1 MLEVIPVS
9 AFHDNYIWLI
19 RPGDSSKVAIVD
31 PGDAGPVLVALA
43 DAGLSPG
50 AILITHHHGDHVG
63 GVRQLLDH
71 YQVPVYGPARES
83 IPGRTHA
90 LKGGDSIELPDLGLS
105 FRILDVPG
113 HAAGNIAY
121 YGHGCLFIGDTL
133 FMSGCGRLFE
143 GTARQM
149 YDSLQKLLALPDD
162 TRIFCAHEYTQA
174 NLRFAH
180 AVEPDNAAI
189 TERMASSEAL
199 RQQNHPTVPGT
210 LAVERETNP
219 FLRADQATVA
229 AAAEKFAGH
238 ALHNPVEVFAAI
250 RSWKDGF

>member
-9 AFHDNYIWLI
+9 AFRDNYIWLI
-19 RPGDSSKVAIVD
+19 RSGDSSKVAIVD
-31 PGDAGPVLVALA
+31 PGDAGPVLAALA
-43 DAGLSPG
+43 GTDLMPG
-50 AILITHHHGDHVG
+50 AILTTHHHGDHVG
-63 GVRQLLDH
+63 GVRELLEH
-71 YQVPVYGPARES
+71 YRVPVYGPAQES

-90 LKGGDSIELPDLGLS
+90 LKEGDTIALPDPALN
-105 FRILDVPG
+105 FRVLDVPG
-113 HAAGNIAY
+113 HTAGHIAY

-143 GTARQM
+143 GTAQQM
-149 YDSLQKLLALPDD
+149 YDSLQKLLALPDA
-162 TRIFCAHEYTQA
+162 TRIFCAHEYTLA

-189 TERMASSEAL
+189 MARMESSEAL
-199 RQQNHPTVPGT
+199 RRQNHPTVPGT

-250 RSWKDGF
+250 RGWKDDF